1 MISVSGKGQISL
13 LEGTNLGSQKPRKF
27 SRMKKLRLTF
37 PAEWYR
43 KRVLSKQTYPKTR
56 LYSLNN
62 RRYLFKGLGHGQVGW
77 MLRLACP
84 VLAG

>member
-13 LEGTNLGSQKPRKF
+13 REGANLGSQKPRKF
-27 SRMKKLRLTF
+27 FWMKKLRLTF

-43 KRVLSKQTYPKTR
+43 KIVLSKQTYPKTR

-62 RRYLFKGLGHGQVGW
+62 RRYLFKSFAHGQVGW
-77 MLRLACP
+77 MSRLACLP
-84 VLAG
+84 GGK